1 MGGDRLSAFH
11 TKLGVIVGLISI
23 PFLFVPVLDL
33 LMGHCF
39 FEQGCG
45 EHENLKLLGA
55 FVATCFA
62 AVCVGWLVSR
72 LARFVQETRDKT

>member
-1 MGGDRLSAFH
+1 MNAFH
-11 TKLGVIVGLISI
+11 TKLSVIIGLISI

-33 LMGHCF
+33 LMGNCF

-45 EHENLKLLGA
+45 EHETLKLLGV
-55 FVATCFA
+55 FVVTCFA

>member
-33 LMGHCF
+33 LMGDCF

-45 EHENLKLLGA
+45 NHENLKLLGA
-55 FVATCFA
+55 FVVTCFA

-72 LARFVQETRDKT
+72 LARLLRGARDET